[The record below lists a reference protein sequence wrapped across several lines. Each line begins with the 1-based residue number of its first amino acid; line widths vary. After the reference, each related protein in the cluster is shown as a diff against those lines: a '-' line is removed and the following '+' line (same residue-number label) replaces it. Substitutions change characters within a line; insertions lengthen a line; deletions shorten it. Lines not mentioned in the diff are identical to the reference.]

1 MGIGPNAE
9 AILFLYSDI
18 NPEFFL
24 KKLFFE
30 IVYKSKNGAFI

>member
-9 AILFLYSDI
+9 AILFLFQISI
-18 NPEFFL
+18 LNFF

-30 IVYKSKNGAFI
+30 IVYKSKDGAP